1 MKEDYK
7 IDPEI
12 LHHESGTGRKQL
24 PVWLAFVPLA
34 VLIGL
39 LVFVISA
46 FGSDAL
52 SGGSQ
57 IALLTTSAF
66 CVLIG
71 LLSKTMR
78 WSDFEQAVNEHISGV
93 AQAILILLLIGAVGG
108 SWMVSGVVPT
118 MIYYGM
124 QIIDPQWFLVSSC
137 AICAFISVMTGSS
150 WTTIATI
157 GIALMGIGKA
167 QGFAE
172 GWIAGAIISGAYF
185 GDKISPM
192 SETTVLA
199 ASTTRTPLFTHIRYM
214 TYTTVPSFVI
224 TLIIFAVAGFMRH
237 EAGEQGM
244 TAFTEGLQRVFVISP
259 WLMLVPL
266 ITALMI
272 ARKLP
277 AVVILFVA
285 TILACVAAVLVQT
298 DLVDQIAS
306 DHLGVWMN
314 RFKGVMILVYGS
326 TNLDTGV
333 PALNELVATRGM
345 SGMMSTVWLIFCAMI
360 FGASMSAAGMIES
373 IMRMFIRLARNTFS
387 LVASTVGVGLFMNIV
402 CADQYL
408 SLILTGNMFRDT
420 YQKLGFESRLL
431 SRTTEDA
438 VTVTSVLIPW
448 NSCGMTQS
456 MVLGVSTLIYLPY
469 CFFNYLSPVMTLIV
483 AGLGFRIFRN
493 TSGCPAADP
502 EKNSGIS
509 DPA

>member
-1 MKEDYK
+1 MREDYK
-7 IDPEI
+7 VDTEGM
-12 LHHESGTGRKQL
+12 LQDLKRDRKL
-24 PVWLAFVPLA
+24 PPVWLAFVPL
-34 VLIGL
+34 VLLVGL
-39 LVFVISA
+39 LVCVISA

-57 IALLTTSAF
+57 IALLVTSAC
-66 CVLIG
+66 CVIIG
-71 LLSKTMR
+71 LLLKTMS
-78 WSDFEQAVNEHISGV
+78 WEDFERAVNENISGV

-157 GIALMGIGKA
+157 GIALLGIGKA
-167 QGFAE
+167 QGFEE

-214 TYTTVPSFVI
+214 GYTTVPSFVI
-224 TLIIFAVAGFMRH
+224 TLGIQNV
-237 EAGEQGM
+237 GE
-244 TAFTEGLQRVFVISP
+244 FTEGLKHVFVISP

-266 ITALMI
+266 VTGVMI

-277 AVVILFVA
+277 AVVILFTA
-285 TILACVAAVLVQT
+285 TVMACLAAVLMQT
-298 DLVDQIAS
+298 DLVDQIAG
-306 DHLGVWMN
+306 DDLGKWMN

-326 TNLDTGV
+326 TSLDTGV

-373 IMRMFIRLARNTFS
+373 IMRMFIRLAHNTFS
-387 LVASTVGVGLFMNIV
+387 LVGSTVGVGLFMNLV

-408 SLILTGNMFRDT
+408 SIILTGNMFRDT
-420 YQKLGFESRLL
+420 YERLGFESRLL
-431 SRTTEDA
+431 SRSTEDA

-456 MVLGVSTLIYLPY
+456 MVLGVSTLVYLPY
-469 CFFNYLSPVMTLIV
+469 CFFNYLSPLMTLLV
-483 AGLGFRIFRN
+483 AAVGYKIFRHKPKAVSEE
-493 TSGCPAADP
+493 TVLS
-502 EKNSGIS
+502 
-509 DPA
+509 

>member
-7 IDPEI
+7 VDS
-12 LHHESGTGRKQL
+12 ESLLKELNRNRKL
-24 PVWLAFVPLA
+24 PPVWLAFLPLV
-34 VLIGL
+34 VLVGL
-39 LVFVISA
+39 LVCVISA

-57 IALLTTSAF
+57 IALLTTSAC
-66 CVLIG
+66 CVVIG
-71 LLSKTMR
+71 LLLKTMT
-78 WSDFEQAVNEHISGV
+78 WEDFERAVNENISGV
-93 AQAILILLLIGAVGG
+93 SQAILILLLIGAVGG

-157 GIALMGIGKA
+157 GIALLGIGKA
-167 QGFAE
+167 QGFEE

-214 TYTTVPSFVI
+214 GYTTVPSFTI
-224 TLIIFAVAGFMRH
+224 TLIIFTVVGLTHQETGAQGVA
-237 EAGEQGM
+237 
-244 TAFTEGLQRVFVISP
+244 AFTEGLNKVFVISP

-266 ITALMI
+266 VTALMI

-285 TILACVAAVLVQT
+285 TLMACVAAVLVQT
-298 DLVDQIAS
+298 DLVDQIAGH
-306 DHLGVWMN
+306 DMGKWMN
-314 RFKGVMILVYGS
+314 RFKGVMILIYGS
-326 TNLDTGV
+326 TSLDTGV

-373 IMRMFIRLARNTFS
+373 IMRMFIRLAHNAFS

-408 SLILTGNMFRDT
+408 SIILTGNMFRDT
-420 YQKLGFESRLL
+420 YQRLGFESRLL
-431 SRTTEDA
+431 SRSTEDA

-456 MVLGVSTLIYLPY
+456 MVLGVSTLTYLPY
-469 CFFNYLSPVMTLIV
+469 CFFNYLSPLMTLFV
-483 AGLGFRIFRN
+483 AAVGYKIFRRKPQ
-493 TSGCPAADP
+493 TATEVSA
-502 EKNSGIS
+502 EI
-509 DPA
+509 

>member
-1 MKEDYK
+1 MREDYK
-7 IDPEI
+7 VDTEGM
-12 LHHESGTGRKQL
+12 LQDLKRDRKL
-24 PVWLAFVPLA
+24 PPVWLAFVPL
-34 VLIGL
+34 VLLVGL
-39 LVFVISA
+39 LVCVISA

-57 IALLTTSAF
+57 IALLTTSAC
-66 CVLIG
+66 CVIIG
-71 LLSKTMR
+71 LLLKTMN
-78 WSDFEQAVNEHISGV
+78 WEDFERAVNENISGV

-157 GIALMGIGKA
+157 GIALLGIGKA
-167 QGFAE
+167 QGFEE

-214 TYTTVPSFVI
+214 GYTTVPSFVI
-224 TLIIFAVAGFMRH
+224 TLGIFTAAGLMH
-237 EAGEQGM
+237 HDAASQNVDE
-244 TAFTEGLQRVFVISP
+244 FTEGLKHVFVISP

-266 ITALMI
+266 VTGVMI

-277 AVVILFVA
+277 AVVILFTA
-285 TILACVAAVLVQT
+285 TVMACLAAVLVQT
-298 DLVDQIAS
+298 DLVDQIAG
-306 DHLGVWMN
+306 DDLGKWMN

-326 TNLDTGV
+326 TSLDTGV
-333 PALNELVATRGM
+333 PALNDLVATRGM

-360 FGASMSAAGMIES
+360 FGASMSASGMIES
-373 IMRMFIRLARNTFS
+373 IMRMFIRLAHNTFS
-387 LVASTVGVGLFMNIV
+387 LVGSTVGVGLFMNLV

-420 YQKLGFESRLL
+420 YERLGFESRLL
-431 SRTTEDA
+431 SRSTEDA

-456 MVLGVSTLIYLPY
+456 MVLGVSTLVYLPY
-469 CFFNYLSPVMTLIV
+469 CFFNYLSPLMTLLV
-483 AGLGFRIFRN
+483 AAVGYKIFLHKPKAV
-493 TSGCPAADP
+493 SEEPIA
-502 EKNSGIS
+502 S
-509 DPA
+509 

>member
-7 IDPEI
+7 VDPE
-12 LHHESGTGRKQL
+12 LLQHGVGNDRKLL
-24 PVWLAFVPLA
+24 PVWLAFVPLIIL
-34 VLIGL
+34 VGL

-52 SGGSQ
+52 SGASQ

-66 CVLIG
+66 CVMIG
-71 LLSKTMR
+71 ILLKTMH
-78 WSDFEQAVNEHISGV
+78 WSDFEQAVNENISGV

-108 SWMVSGVVPT
+108 SWMVSGIVPT

-124 QIIDPQWFLVSSC
+124 QLIDPQWFLVSSC

-167 QGFAE
+167 QGFSE

-224 TLIIFAVAGFMRH
+224 TLVVFAVAGLMH
-237 EAGEQGM
+237 QESSAQSMNE
-244 TAFTEGLQRVFVISP
+244 FTDGLQRVFVISP

-266 ITALMI
+266 VTALMI

-285 TILACVAAVLVQT
+285 TVLASMAAILVQT
-298 DLVDQIAS
+298 DLVDQIAA
-306 DHLGVWMN
+306 DDLGVWMN

-326 TNLDTGV
+326 TSLDTGV

-373 IMRMFIRLARNTFS
+373 IMRMFIRLAHNTFS

-408 SLILTGNMFRDT
+408 SLILTSNMFRDT
-420 YQKLGFESRLL
+420 YRKLGFESRLL
-431 SRTTEDA
+431 SRTAEDA

-456 MVLGVSTLIYLPY
+456 MVLGVSTLVYFPY

-483 AGLGFRIFRN
+483 AALGFRIFRKK
-493 TSGCPAADP
+493 TSSEDVLIT
-502 EKNSGIS
+502 KN
-509 DPA
+509 

>member
-7 IDPEI
+7 VNPEL
-12 LHHESGTGRKQL
+12 LHHETGSGRKLL
-24 PVWLAFVPLA
+24 PVWIAFVPL
-34 VLIGL
+34 VILVGL

-52 SGGSQ
+52 SGASQ

-71 LLSKTMR
+71 LMLKTMH
-78 WSDFEQAVNEHISGV
+78 WSDFEQAVNENVSGV

-108 SWMVSGVVPT
+108 SWMVSGIVPT

-124 QIIDPQWFLVSSC
+124 QLIDPQWFLVSSC

-224 TLIIFAVAGFMRH
+224 TLTVFAIAGLLHQESSAQSM
-237 EAGEQGM
+237 GE
-244 TAFTEGLQRVFVISP
+244 FTDGLQRVFVISP

-266 ITALMI
+266 VTALMI

-285 TILACVAAVLVQT
+285 TVLASMAAILVQT
-298 DLVDQIAS
+298 DLVDQ
-306 DHLGVWMN
+306 
-314 RFKGVMILVYGS
+314 
-326 TNLDTGV
+326 
-333 PALNELVATRGM
+333 
-345 SGMMSTVWLIFCAMI
+345 
-360 FGASMSAAGMIES
+360 
-373 IMRMFIRLARNTFS
+373 
-387 LVASTVGVGLFMNIV
+387 LF
-402 CADQYL
+402 
-408 SLILTGNMFRDT
+408 F
-420 YQKLGFESRLL
+420 LL
-431 SRTTEDA
+431 Q
-438 VTVTSVLIPW
+438 P
-448 NSCGMTQS
+448 C
-456 MVLGVSTLIYLPY
+456 
-469 CFFNYLSPVMTLIV
+469 
-483 AGLGFRIFRN
+483 
-493 TSGCPAADP
+493 
-502 EKNSGIS
+502 
-509 DPA
+509 

>member
-7 IDPEI
+7 VNPEL
-12 LHHESGTGRKQL
+12 LHHETGSGRNLL
-24 PVWLAFVPLA
+24 PVWVAFVPL
-34 VLIGL
+34 VILVGL

-52 SGGSQ
+52 SGASQ

-71 LLSKTMR
+71 LMLKTMH
-78 WSDFEQAVNEHISGV
+78 WSDFEQAVNENVSGV

-108 SWMVSGVVPT
+108 SWMVSGIVPT

-124 QIIDPQWFLVSSC
+124 QLIDPQWFLVSSC

-224 TLIIFAVAGFMRH
+224 TLTVFAIAGLMH
-237 EAGEQGM
+237 QESSAQSMGE
-244 TAFTEGLQRVFVISP
+244 FTDGLQRVFVISP

-266 ITALMI
+266 VTALMI

-285 TILACVAAVLVQT
+285 TVLASMAAILVQT
-298 DLVDQIAS
+298 DLVDQIAA
-306 DHLGVWMN
+306 DDLGVWMN

-326 TNLDTGV
+326 TSLDTGV

-373 IMRMFIRLARNTFS
+373 IMRMFIRLAHNTFS

-420 YQKLGFESRLL
+420 YKKLGFESRLL

-456 MVLGVSTLIYLPY
+456 MVLGVSTLVYFPY

-483 AGLGFRIFRN
+483 AALGFRIFR
-493 TSGCPAADP
+493 TGSGDAD
-502 EKNSGIS
+502 KDNKIIGN
-509 DPA
+509 

>member
-7 IDPEI
+7 VNPEL
-12 LHHESGTGRKQL
+12 LHHETGSGRKLL
-24 PVWLAFVPLA
+24 PVWVAFVPL
-34 VLIGL
+34 VILVGL

-52 SGGSQ
+52 SSASQ

-71 LLSKTMR
+71 LMLKTMH
-78 WSDFEQAVNEHISGV
+78 WSDFEQAVNENVSGV

-108 SWMVSGVVPT
+108 SWMVSGIVPT

-124 QIIDPQWFLVSSC
+124 QLIDPQWFLVSSC

-224 TLIIFAVAGFMRH
+224 TLTVFAIAGLMH
-237 EAGEQGM
+237 QESSAQSMGE
-244 TAFTEGLQRVFVISP
+244 FTDGLQRVFVISP

-266 ITALMI
+266 VTALMI

-285 TILACVAAVLVQT
+285 TVLASMAAILVQT
-298 DLVDQIAS
+298 DLVDQIAA
-306 DHLGVWMN
+306 DDLGTWMN

-326 TNLDTGV
+326 TSLDTGV

-360 FGASMSAAGMIES
+360 FGASMSAAGMIDS
-373 IMRMFIRLARNTFS
+373 IMRMFIRLARNTLS

-420 YQKLGFESRLL
+420 YKKLGFESRLL

-456 MVLGVSTLIYLPY
+456 MVLGVSTLVYFPY

-483 AGLGFRIFRN
+483 AALGFRIFR
-493 TSGCPAADP
+493 TGSGDAD
-502 EKNSGIS
+502 KDNKTIGN
-509 DPA
+509 

>member
-7 IDPEI
+7 VNPEL
-12 LHHESGTGRKQL
+12 LHHETGSGRKLL
-24 PVWLAFVPLA
+24 PVWVAFVPL
-34 VLIGL
+34 VILVGL

-52 SGGSQ
+52 SGASQ

-71 LLSKTMR
+71 LMLKTMH
-78 WSDFEQAVNEHISGV
+78 WSDFEQAVNENVSGV

-108 SWMVSGVVPT
+108 SWMVSGIVPT

-124 QIIDPQWFLVSSC
+124 QLIDPQWFLVSSC

-224 TLIIFAVAGFMRH
+224 TLTVFEIAGLMH
-237 EAGEQGM
+237 QESSAQSMGE
-244 TAFTEGLQRVFVISP
+244 FTDGLQRVFVISP

-266 ITALMI
+266 VTALMI

-285 TILACVAAVLVQT
+285 TVLASMAAILVQT
-298 DLVDQIAS
+298 DLVDQIAA
-306 DHLGVWMN
+306 DDLGVWMN

-326 TNLDTGV
+326 TSLDTGV

-373 IMRMFIRLARNTFS
+373 IMRMFIRLAHNTFS

-420 YQKLGFESRLL
+420 YKKLGFESRLL

-456 MVLGVSTLIYLPY
+456 MVLGVSTLVYFPY

-483 AGLGFRIFRN
+483 AALGFRIFR
-493 TSGCPAADP
+493 TGSGDAD
-502 EKNSGIS
+502 KDNKTIGN
-509 DPA
+509 